1 MDLLAELGLRPEHVR
16 VKISHRQTARD
27 ILAKLGVP
35 PEQMTAAFDLPPDQK
50 AIINVGSVGQPRD
63 GDNRA
68 CYALVEGNRITY
80 RRVPYS
86 YRTTMSKMDRV
97 GPISEEASDRLEY
110 GR

>member
-1 MDLLAELGLRPEHVR
+1 MTRRSPSGIPRR
-16 VKISHRQTARD
+16 T
-27 ILAKLGVP
+27 P
-35 PEQMTAAFDLPPDQK
+35 PSFDLPPEQK

-68 CYALVEGNRITY
+68 CYVLVDGNRITY

-97 GPISEEASDRLEY
+97 GPISKEAADRLEY